1 MPEIKSQ
8 ITTGNLIQIGAMIV
22 ALSVGWAM
30 LDARGQSSTKSI
42 DDHEI
47 RIRRIEIEM
56 SNRLS
61 RMETTLERIDGRM
74 GE

>member
-1 MPEIKSQ
+1 MPEIKPQ

-30 LDARGQSSTKSI
+30 LDARGQSSTKFI

-61 RMETTLERIDGRM
+61 RMETTLERIDMRM